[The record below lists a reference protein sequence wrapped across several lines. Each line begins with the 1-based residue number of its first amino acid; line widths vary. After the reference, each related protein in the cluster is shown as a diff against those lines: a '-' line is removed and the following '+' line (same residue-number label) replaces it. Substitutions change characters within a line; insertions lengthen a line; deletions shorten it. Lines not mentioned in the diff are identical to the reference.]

1 MVLCVSGMSWTA
13 EYWDENKNHVEAHPE
28 LELTDGWY
36 KIRAE
41 VDGAIARAVRR
52 RKIRLGTKLLICGA
66 RVCLQS
72 DSWLS

>member
-13 EYWDENKNHVEAHPE
+13 EYWDENKTLVEAHPE

-41 VDGAIARAVRR
+41 VDGAIARAARR
-52 RKIRLGTKLLICGA
+52 RYKALDMWGTGMSPVRLVA
-66 RVCLQS
+66 
-72 DSWLS
+72 